1 MREAEVT
8 DEAIIEAGNSL
19 IARGRKVTKSGLRVA
34 LGAGN
39 SDRLLAVWE
48 AYVAKAQQAALETVK
63 LPEDLE
69 AAIQAN
75 AQRFVADMRR
85 LYAEINDAAVRVAN
99 ERAQEVE
106 ESCRRK
112 LAAAAED
119 AAAAEQENERLNA
132 EHQAATA
139 ELAQLRVRME
149 DAYRE
154 LQETRA
160 QHSKLKDQLIEAQ
173 GDHKMV
179 EVELRGQQN
188 LVAEM
193 AGEREK
199 LRERHSEEI
208 ALVKREVAATREQ
221 LAHAHGQIAAL
232 TQQLDALIRRVGAS
246 DASDAS

>member
-8 DEAIIEAGNSL
+8 DAAIIAAGKSL
-19 IARGRKVTKSGLRVA
+19 MARGRKVTKSGLRVA

-48 AYVAKAQQAALETVK
+48 EHVAEAQQAALETVK

-85 LYAEINDAAVRVAN
+85 LYAAISDAAMRVAN

-106 ESCRRK
+106 ETCRRK

-119 AAAAEQENERLNA
+119 AAAAEQENERLDA
-132 EHQAATA
+132 EHEAATK
-139 ELAQLRVRME
+139 ELVQLRARME

-154 LQETRA
+154 LQEKRA
-160 QHSKLKDQLIEAQ
+160 EHSKLKDQLIEAQ

-188 LVAEM
+188 LIAEM
-193 AGEREK
+193 AKDRDQ
-199 LRERHSEEI
+199 LRDRHDQ
-208 ALVKREVAATREQ
+208 EVAQVRGEVSAAREQ
-221 LAHAHGQIAAL
+221 LAHAQGQITVL
-232 TQQLDALIRRVGAS
+232 TQQLDALTRQVSAS
-246 DASDAS
+246 IKE